1 LKSPLAHEPFTGG
14 SLDRIENSRR
24 IANAIKNDIG
34 EMSVGSA
41 LIGSENR
48 DCIDGH
54 RRVLP
59 LGGYPRPF
67 ARLRDTHMH
76 RIAGNQ
82 DTTPEN
88 VPDSVRRSDDTCEID
103 GL

>member
-1 LKSPLAHEPFTGG
+1 VLKSPLAHEPFTGD
-14 SLDRIENSRR
+14 SLDRIENSQC

-34 EMSVGSA
+34 EMRVGST

-59 LGGYPRPF
+59 LGGVPPT
-67 ARLRDTHMH
+67 LRSLTRHAH
-76 RIAGNQ
+76 AQ
-82 DTTPEN
+82 D
-88 VPDSVRRSDDTCEID
+88 RR
-103 GL
+103 